1 MPLTRRELL
10 GGGLTVG
17 LATTLSGCLGESVG
31 ASMDGVF
38 ETPDPN
44 AMEQELDD
52 GFDRLV
58 WQPDGSAEVFF
69 EETHGMDGFYIAHE
83 SDRPE
88 DAIASCDVPRYG
100 GSTTAPLLAL
110 LREDGYSY
118 PTRRFKFIGGRGS
131 FAKCSNF
138 ASVSYLAIYDPL
150 GTAYFT
156 VPERFDL

>member
-44 AMEQELDD
+44 AMEQELDG

-58 WQPDGSAEVFF
+58 WQPDGSAEIYF
-69 EETHGMDGFYIAHE
+69 EADNQMNSFHLLHEYRDNPADEIAACAAPEFSGM
-83 SDRPE
+83 
-88 DAIASCDVPRYG
+88 VK
-100 GSTTAPLLAL
+100 APLV
-110 LREDGYSY
+110 RFMKSEDVNY
-118 PTRRFKFIGGRGS
+118 PTRRFKLVGTDVITQGCQQPAYG
-131 FAKCSNF
+131 
-138 ASVSYLAIYDPL
+138 VPYEVY